1 MGEESMKS
9 DMRICRCCSALVR
22 SVDSVSILLVGGRAS
37 FRDLGPFC
45 FGVGV
50 ELDGTE
56 RDPLTGV
63 APLPCPLMAAAAVV
77 STLSLFDGMAF
88 SSSEL
93 FGAPRFL
100 VDMGRED
107 GTCGGPMEGDCCCKV
122 VLEEEEGWVSG
133 LLAVDEADR
142 G

>member
-1 MGEESMKS
+1 M
-9 DMRICRCCSALVR
+9 
-22 SVDSVSILLVGGRAS
+22 
-37 FRDLGPFC
+37 
-45 FGVGV
+45 

-63 APLPCPLMAAAAVV
+63 ATLPCPLMAAAATVV

-107 GTCGGPMEGDCCCKV
+107 GTCGGPMEGDCCCCCCKV